1 MSVKTWYFVR
11 HILANISGLHVDF
24 NVNPPKA
31 PPDINSFLFLS
42 DVCRTKSFELNPI
55 CHFVWQKDSLKFSQY
70 TLNHDLL
77 FINKD
82 VVLDELLSS
91 KVIEFFLA
99 WLSKAQ
105 FFSGSNINLWETD
118 PCLVFDW
125 GNTSYFWYTGLLST
139 QKGVV
144 RFSGFT

>member
-11 HILANISGLHVDF
+11 HILANISGRHVEF

-31 PPDINSFLFLS
+31 PPDINSFLLLS
-42 DVCRTKSFELNPI
+42 DVYRTQSFELSLI

-70 TLNHDLL
+70 HDFL

-82 VVLDELLSS
+82 IFLDELLSN
-91 KVIEFFLA
+91 KLIEFFLA
-99 WLSKAQ
+99 WLSKVQ

-125 GNTSYFWYTGLLST
+125 GNTSYFGI
-139 QKGVV
+139 QG
-144 RFSGFT
+144 FSARIGCG